1 MDTGK
6 LMDVADAA
14 TYFGLTEYTV
24 RKMAKEGRIP
34 AAKLGRAYRFRKEDI
49 DNYIKQQYKTMQP
62 ETAND

>member
-1 MDTGK
+1 
-6 LMDVADAA
+6 MDVADAA

>member
-62 ETAND
+62 ETVND

>member
-49 DNYIKQQYKTMQP
+49 DSYIKQQYKTMQP
-62 ETAND
+62 ETEND

>member
-62 ETAND
+62 ETTNV

>member
-49 DNYIKQQYKTMQP
+49 DNYIKQQYKTIQP
-62 ETAND
+62 ETANV

>member
-1 MDTGK
+1 
-6 LMDVADAA
+6 MDVADAA

-62 ETAND
+62 ETVND